1 MNIMSIASFGLIP
14 FRVMPI
20 AATLADVF
28 RAFLN
33 GESLELIS
41 LSIWHIAASIANL
54 LLLTWILKKFLFKPV
69 QKMLAERQGQVDELY
84 REAETSRAK
93 AEEDKTLYAEKL
105 DGAVQEAESIVR
117 SAAQRADRQSDE
129 ILADANRRAAETVK
143 QAEAEI
149 ELAKKKA
156 MDELKSEVADISVQ
170 IAENVVRRELNEDD
184 HRELIDSFIDNL

>member
-1 MNIMSIASFGLIP
+1 MSIASFGLIL

-41 LSIWHIAASIANL
+41 LSIWHIAASVANL
-54 LLLTWILKKFLFKPV
+54 LILTWILKKFLFKPV

>member
-1 MNIMSIASFGLIP
+1 MSSAIFGWMPLSIT
-14 FRVMPI
+14 PI
-20 AATLADVF
+20 AATVADVF

-41 LSIWHIAASIANL
+41 LSIWHIVASLANL
-54 LLLTWILKKFLFKPV
+54 LILTWILKKFLFKPV

-93 AEEDKTLYAEKL
+93 AEEDRTLYAKKL
-105 DGAVQEAESIVR
+105 DGAVEEAESIVR
-117 SAAQRADRQSDE
+117 SAAQRADRQSEE
-129 ILADANRRAAETVK
+129 ILAEANRRAAETVK

-149 ELAKKKA
+149 EQAKKKA
-156 MDELKSEVADISVQ
+156 MDELKSEVAEISVQ

-184 HRELIDSFIDNL
+184 HKELIDSFIDNL